1 MAWSQTLSSPNV
13 QTNSVAVS
21 PAAPREQTQEPWLAR
36 GEGWSAWSGAT
47 GEFPQL
53 CPTTASQLQP
63 LIKPGRRLW
72 KSPELLSR
80 AGADG
85 KRPRPG
91 SWLASIGKWK
101 ERTAAA
107 TPATPATPGH
117 TRHARPTCHMGRANH
132 SNREAPGPA
141 GAESPHTPPLRPQG
155 NRVRW
160 VAFVAWRLS
169 PDHFQI
175 LAAGNKQHP
184 LFPSLWVWGGA
195 GGMGRACWVVR
206 AQVFREVAV
215 TGSVDAAVGRQP
227 QGLRPGRQA
236 APARGIWETAV
247 RAPGRGH
254 GSVPTRARSDN
265 RARCGRGPASGVT
278 PHPDAGWSSHG
289 WGARRGPGPA
299 THGDVRP

>member
-1 MAWSQTLSSPNV
+1 MCRRIQSLSLLLLQGNRLKSPGFPV
-13 QTNSVAVS
+13 
-21 PAAPREQTQEPWLAR
+21 

-53 CPTTASQLQP
+53 RPTTASQLQR

-91 SWLASIGKWK
+91 SWSASIGKWK

-107 TPATPATPGH
+107 TPTTPGHARPRSATPAHAGH
-117 TRHARPTCHMGRANH
+117 ARHARPTCHMGRASH
-132 SNREAPGPA
+132 SDREAPGPA

-160 VAFVAWRLS
+160 VALVAWRLS

-184 LFPSLWVWGGA
+184 PFLSLWVWGGA

-215 TGSVDAAVGRQP
+215 T
-227 QGLRPGRQA
+227 
-236 APARGIWETAV
+236 RGQWGC
-247 RAPGRGH
+247 PSCG
-254 GSVPTRARSDN
+254 
-265 RARCGRGPASGVT
+265 CGRGCWPA
-278 PHPDAGWSSHG
+278 A
-289 WGARRGPGPA
+289 PGPPSWPPGR
-299 THGDVRP
+299 TSQGHLGDSGTGTRQGPRFRSNPSRD